1 MTNERLRV
9 IALAVLAVTAPACR
23 PMAPKGE
30 PAPASEAV
38 LEVNNQAFLD
48 MTIYIVRSG
57 TRLRIGIAPGL
68 TLTAFPLQ
76 RRFIGNGG
84 DLQFMA
90 DPIGGSRTP
99 VSQRIYVE
107 PGDVV
112 RLTITP

>member
-1 MTNERLRV
+1 M
-9 IALAVLAVTAPACR
+9 LAVIAPACNKL
-23 PMAPKGE
+23 APENE
-30 PAPASEAV
+30 PVPVSEAV

-57 TRLRIGIAPGL
+57 TRQRIGIAPGL
-68 TLTAFPLQ
+68 TLTSFPLG

-90 DPIGGSRTP
+90 DPIGGNRTP
-99 VSQRIYVE
+99 VSQRIYIE